1 MQKIENLLNSSYNTF
16 PKFATQKWYV
26 IDSETK
32 GEYSRSNKVFNKVNR
47 IKYLWL
53 FIRIY
58 SSYVSV
64 TGNIAVR
71 RTIAAAD
78 DNLVQRKQLFSVAI
92 NDTFADYADFINI
105 AMPM

>member
-1 MQKIENLLNSSYNTF
+1 M
-16 PKFATQKWYV
+16 
-26 IDSETK
+26 
-32 GEYSRSNKVFNKVNR
+32 
-47 IKYLWL
+47 
-53 FIRIY
+53 Y

-64 TGNIAVR
+64 TGNIAVT